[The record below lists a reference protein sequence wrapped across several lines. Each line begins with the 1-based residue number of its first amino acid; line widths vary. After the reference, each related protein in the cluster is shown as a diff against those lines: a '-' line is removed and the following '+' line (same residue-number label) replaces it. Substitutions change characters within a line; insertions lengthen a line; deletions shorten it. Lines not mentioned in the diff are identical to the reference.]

1 MHVKR
6 NHTSARTEMV
16 LAGVALLALLTGQVM
31 LSVAIRGTNFAGGDG
46 KMAQAVILATQ
57 KFGGIFHFNNINPI
71 QGLGSQILPLNVW
84 LNPTYW
90 PFAVLHRALA
100 PDASAVVA
108 LAIFATACY
117 VMVRCFDV
125 PMLPSVVAAQ
135 LCIVLFAPIIFVL
148 KLATVFSLMVGN
160 AVVYAPHMVAL
171 GLLARLEPGSWR
183 RFGLITAGI
192 CGLLVYSICCDPL
205 WSTVNG
211 VSWAL
216 PFAIVALSPIR
227 PKPVL
232 VRGAALGCC
241 VIVLVVSGAAEY
253 LYTLVQYT
261 TRIQFPALADR
272 VRGPDYNASILFYSP
287 YMKYFYAVWL
297 LGWVLG
303 LLTLRGRARLLAL
316 TGLVT
321 GVAFLAEVVV
331 VYLLVQNVAWSLPLP
346 VYTEQALFPLFV
358 ASAVTGYWGA
368 WRAVAMRRRAPGAS
382 RRARWGRAAVAWV
395 VVALVPASVV
405 AYAVGRPPY
414 MTSLY
419 NEPWPDEPQLIE
431 LLTKNTAQAI
441 GRPFQGATLFWG
453 YDYAVHLTTVN
464 VWVRGIP
471 TISEYS
477 QLVTPQSIYFNYSVL
492 KSHDS
497 LNSFFP
503 KVDLNWPLYFNV
515 LQMFGTRYYITD
527 DHRNPPAY
535 SQFDEQ
541 INGAGHASVALLP
554 LGVHHRSSTRV
565 SGFSQNDMSPT
576 ASWHAYELR
585 HPNVGDYSPT
595 QVMAADTGD
604 GAVALMTRPD
614 FDFTR
619 HAVLP
624 RTPDERLVPARDMRM
639 SLIRGGL
646 HVSGRSEGTSLVVLP
661 QQFSHCLRARDRR
674 VRLVRANL
682 MLTGLIFSGSVDT
695 DIVFDY
701 GIFTPRCRRADLS
714 DIKRLKLQIGA
725 RPVPLSGS
733 RLFPDWQGAR
743 VKLSNAAMALK

>member
-1 MHVKR
+1 V
-6 NHTSARTEMV
+6 
-16 LAGVALLALLTGQVM
+16 AGSALLALLTGQAM

-46 KMAQAVILATQ
+46 KMAQAVILAAQ
-57 KFGGIFHFNNINPI
+57 KFGGVFHFNNINPI

-90 PFAVLHRALA
+90 PFAVLDRALA

-117 VMVRCFDV
+117 VMARCFDV
-125 PMLPSVVAAQ
+125 PMLPTVVAAQ
-135 LCIVLFAPIIFVL
+135 LCIVLFAPIIFLL

-192 CGLLVYSICCDPL
+192 CGLLIYSICCDPL
-205 WSTVNG
+205 WSIVNG
-211 VSWAL
+211 ASWAL

-241 VIVLVVSGAAEY
+241 VIVLVLSGAAEY

-261 TRIQFPALADR
+261 PRIQFPALSDR

-297 LGWVLG
+297 PGWVLG

-321 GVAFLAEVVV
+321 CFAFLAEVV

-346 VYTEQALFPLFV
+346 VYTEQALFPLFMV
-358 ASAVTGYWGA
+358 SAVTGYWGA
-368 WRAVAMRRRAPGAS
+368 WRAVAMRLRAPGVS
-382 RRARWGRAAVAWV
+382 LHARWGTAVVACV

-405 AYAVGRPPY
+405 TYAVIRPPY
-414 MTSLY
+414 IANLY

-431 LLTKNTAQAI
+431 LLTKTTARALGQ
-441 GRPFQGATLFWG
+441 PFRGANLFWG
-453 YDYAVHLTTVN
+453 YDYAIHLSAVTL
-464 VWVRGIP
+464 WAHGIP
-471 TISEYS
+471 TTSEYS

-492 KSHDS
+492 KSHDT
-497 LNSFFP
+497 LNSFYP
-503 KVDLNWPLYFNV
+503 KIGPNWRLYFNV
-515 LQMFGTRYYITD
+515 LQMFGTRYYITN
-527 DHRNPPAY
+527 DHRNPPE
-535 SQFDEQ
+535 SSKFDVQ
-541 INGAGHASVALLP
+541 ANRAGFPAVLLP
-554 LGVHHRSSTRV
+554 LGAHHRSSPRA

-576 ASWHAYELR
+576 AGWHAYELPR
-585 HPNVGDYSPT
+585 PNVGDYSPT
-595 QVMAADTGD
+595 QVMTADTGD
-604 GAVALMTRPD
+604 GAAALMTQPD

-619 HAVLP
+619 QAVLS
-624 RTPDERLVPARDMRM
+624 TALDEQLVPARDMEM

-646 HVSGRSEGTSLVVLP
+646 HVSGRSDATSLVVLP

-682 MLTGLIFSGSVDT
+682 MLTGVIFSGAVDT
-695 DIVFDY
+695 DVVFDY
-701 GIFTPRCRRADLS
+701 GILAPRCRRADLS
-714 DIKRLKLQIGA
+714 DIKRLELRIGA
-725 RPVPLSGS
+725 GAAPRG
-733 RLFPDWQGAR
+733 RLFPDWPGVRDRLSRGA
-743 VKLSNAAMALK
+743 SALQ